1 MLYIIYDR
9 DFRTNNDKEAEWHV
23 GEDLPNIKPHR
34 IVELQ
39 ADGDE
44 RAHIEKIMGGGV
56 TGGECAYYYGDFAR
70 TIFLNL

>member
-9 DFRTNNDKEAEWHV
+9 DFRTNHDKEAEWEI
-23 GEDLPNIKPHR
+23 GKELPNIKPHR

-39 ADGDE
+39 ADGEE
-44 RAHIEKIMGGGV
+44 RAHIEEIMGGGIQ
-56 TGGECAYYYGDFAR
+56 GGDVAVYYGDFAR